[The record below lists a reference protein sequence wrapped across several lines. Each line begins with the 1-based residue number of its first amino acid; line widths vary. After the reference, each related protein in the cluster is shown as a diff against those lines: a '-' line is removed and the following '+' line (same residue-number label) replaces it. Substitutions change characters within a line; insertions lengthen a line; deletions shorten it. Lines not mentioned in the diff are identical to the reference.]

1 MTEDEVTRIAYD
13 LANRLEYVNQEYI
26 ELLCKQIKDI
36 SNVDEINLDYLY
48 RKQDNNIKQI
58 NKSLK
63 EQCAIISALTV
74 ILYAKYG
81 NSIYDGTSKYYEAK
95 NVVQPPFYRNWQM
108 QAYLNRISK
117 LTQNTFTNLSN
128 TTVIDRNYRNAIDKA
143 ITTVRGGDS
152 NYQSQLRKVVSDAT
166 IEGTRVEYASKYT
179 RRLDSAARMN
189 ILSGTR
195 QLNIG
200 IKQIAG
206 EQFGADGMEIS
217 AHALCAP
224 DHIDIQGEQFSLSDY
239 NKINGSLDRPIG
251 ELNCQHI
258 AYPIVLGVST
268 PTYSKEQLNEYEDY
282 SNEKIDI
289 DGREVTRY
297 EASQLMRNLETQA
310 RYQKDLILAGKSLD
324 DPVLTQ
330 KAKDR
335 LKVIKSKYSRVSSK
349 AGLKKRPERM
359 SVPSRTQPY
368 PSKATEQ
375 YLNDVKKG
383 IKGIRTG
390 T

>member
-36 SNVDEINLDYLY
+36 STVDEINLDYLY
-48 RKQDNNIKQI
+48 KVQDNNIKQI

-63 EQCAIISALTV
+63 EQCAIISALTM
-74 ILYAKYG
+74 ILYTKYG
-81 NSIYDGTSKYYEAK
+81 SSVYDSTSKYYKAK
-95 NVVQPPFYRNWQM
+95 NVIQPPFYRNWQM
-108 QAYLNRISK
+108 QAYLNRISR

-128 TTVIDRNYRNAIDKA
+128 TTVIDTNYRNAIDKA
-143 ITTVRGGDS
+143 ITTVRGGS
-152 NYQSQLRKVVSDAT
+152 NNYQSQLRKVVSDAA
-166 IEGTRVEYASKYT
+166 IEGTRVQYNSGYT

-224 DHIDIQGEQFSLSDY
+224 DHVDIQGEQFSLSDY
-239 NKINGSLDRPIG
+239 DKINSSLDRPIG
-251 ELNCQHI
+251 ELNCQHT
-258 AYPIVLGVST
+258 ASPIVLGVSE
-268 PTYSKEQLNEYEDY
+268 PTYSKEQLKEYEDY

-289 DGREVTRY
+289 DGKEVTRY
-297 EASQLMRNLETQA
+297 EASQIMRNLETQA
-310 RYQKDLILAGKSLD
+310 RYQKDLILAGKSVN
-324 DPVLTQ
+324 DPVLT
-330 KAKDR
+330 KKSKDR
-335 LKVIKSKYSRVSSK
+335 LKRVKDKYKNVSKKS
-349 AGLKKRPERM
+349 GLKMRPERM

-368 PSKATEQ
+368 SSKATKQ
-375 YLNDVKKG
+375 YLKDVERG
-383 IKGIRTG
+383 INGIRTG